1 MSLFFADRA
10 IFNEIAFIINKQ
22 DRIGLVGKN
31 GAGKSTMLKA
41 LAGIQKIDSGNIS
54 YPSDITIGY
63 LPQDMD
69 FESGRTVLDE
79 TKTVFSEIHKIQH
92 AIEDINHQLAVRE
105 DYESDDYLSLLD
117 QLSDLNERLNL
128 HDVDNMDSS
137 TEKILL
143 GLGFTRKDFERKTEE
158 FSGGWRMR
166 IELAKI
172 LLKQADLLLLD
183 EPTNHLDIESIQWL
197 EGFLSNYPGAIVLIS
212 HDRAFLDNLTKRT
225 IEISLGKIYDYA
237 APYTKY
243 LELRKERREQEI
255 AAYEN
260 QQKQIKETEEFI
272 DRFRA
277 KATKAVQV
285 QSRIK
290 QLNRL
295 ERIEIDIEDNSAMRF
310 HFPPAPRSGKVV
322 IEAEDLAKSYG
333 EKQVFSHVD
342 FMVERGE
349 KIAFVG
355 KNGEGKST
363 MSRLLTHSE
372 KPSNGKVKIGHQVQI
387 GYYAQNQADVLD
399 KNKTVFETIDDAAKG
414 EARTKVRTL
423 LGSFLFSGDEVD
435 KYVKVL
441 SGGER
446 ARLAMCK
453 LLLEPINLLILDEPT
468 NHLDIRSK
476 DILKEALKDYD
487 GSLIVISHDRDFLQG
502 LTSKVFEFGGG
513 KVKEH
518 IGDIY
523 DFLKNKKVESFR
535 EWEKPTSL
543 KAGNKDKAAQ
553 KNGEKSEDKSSEN
566 IFQIRKEL
574 KKECK
579 QFKNK
584 IANLE
589 KEISSLEEK
598 VDEIQNLLKDPNAY
612 TDPKNQTLIKDWEEN
627 SKKLELKMMEWEKAA
642 ADLEE
647 KEQELA
653 KLD

>member
-1 MSLFFADRA
+1 MVGVNNVSLFFADRA

-41 LAGIQKIDSGNIS
+41 LAGLQKIDSGNIS
-54 YPSDITIGY
+54 YPSDLTIGY

-79 TKTVFSEIHKIQH
+79 TKTVFEEIHKIQH
-92 AIEDINHQLAVRE
+92 SIEDINHQLAVRE

-117 QLSDLNERLNL
+117 KLSDLNERLNL

-197 EGFLSNYPGAIVLIS
+197 EGFLVTYPGAIVLIS

-225 IEISLGKIYDYA
+225 IEISLGRIYDYA

-243 LELRKERREQEI
+243 LYLRKERREQEL

-260 QQKQIKETEEFI
+260 QQKQIKETEDFI

-295 ERIEIDIEDNSAMRF
+295 ERIEIDVEDNSAMRF

-322 IEAEDLAKSYG
+322 IEAENLAKSYG
-333 EKQVFSHVD
+333 EKKVFSHVD

-363 MSRLLTHSE
+363 MSRLLIQRENPTNGSV
-372 KPSNGKVKIGHQVQI
+372 KPGHQVHI

-399 KNKTVFETIDDAAKG
+399 KEKTVFETIDDAARG

-468 NHLDIRSK
+468 N
-476 DILKEALKDYD
+476 A
-487 GSLIVISHDRDFLQG
+487 
-502 LTSKVFEFGGG
+502 
-513 KVKEH
+513 
-518 IGDIY
+518 
-523 DFLKNKKVESFR
+523 
-535 EWEKPTSL
+535 
-543 KAGNKDKAAQ
+543 
-553 KNGEKSEDKSSEN
+553 
-566 IFQIRKEL
+566 
-574 KKECK
+574 
-579 QFKNK
+579 
-584 IANLE
+584 
-589 KEISSLEEK
+589 
-598 VDEIQNLLKDPNAY
+598 
-612 TDPKNQTLIKDWEEN
+612 PKTF
-627 SKKLELKMMEWEKAA
+627 
-642 ADLEE
+642 
-647 KEQELA
+647 
-653 KLD
+653 

>member
-612 TDPKNQTLIKDWEEN
+612 IDPKNQTLIKDWEEN